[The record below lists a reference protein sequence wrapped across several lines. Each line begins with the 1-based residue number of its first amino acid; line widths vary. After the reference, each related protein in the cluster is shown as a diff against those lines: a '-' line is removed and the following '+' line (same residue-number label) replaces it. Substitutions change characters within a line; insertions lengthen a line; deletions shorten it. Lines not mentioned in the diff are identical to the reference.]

1 MMVVLYFSMLWARNG
16 CLRCLWGERRER
28 DRAVARTELVSLDE
42 EARLFGEL
50 YPSLR
55 RFAAVVGPLEVEP
68 DDLVQEAVVR
78 VLRKERLTDLDHPGA
93 YLRKTILNLAS
104 NHLRRLARQRM
115 ALTRYRAGTEL
126 TRDTYPSDLTDLVG
140 LPAQERAVLYL
151 SEVEGYR
158 YAEVGQM
165 LGCSEAAARK
175 RALRGRRRLYAAIG
189 GEVAHG

>member
-1 MMVVLYFSMLWARNG
+1 MA
-16 CLRCLWGERRER
+16 
-28 DRAVARTELVSLDE
+28 SLDAE
-42 EARLFGEL
+42 DRLFRDL

-78 VLRKERLTDLDHPGA
+78 VLRRERLTDLDHPAA
-93 YLRKTILNLAS
+93 YLRQTILNLAS
-104 NHLRRLARQRM
+104 NQRRRLARQRV
-115 ALTRYRAGTEL
+115 ALTRYRVGAESPG
-126 TRDTYPSDLTDLVG
+126 DPYPSDLTDLAR
-140 LPAQERAVLYL
+140 LPMEEKAVLYL